1 MENKKKTDYTL
12 SERLAFHRK
21 REGSENVLDAEFSKG
36 YSFGVT
42 IYSTYSTVDAEN
54 KKTIETLISNAKT
67 DAADNYSDGDE
78 LNNSLIAWAKGV
90 MAGVHDASEYRKTT
104 EKRKSVKPH
113 SPNLERKT
121 LVINLFAGPGAGK
134 TTSALELTAELKKRG
149 FDVEYVPEYAK
160 ELVYA
165 EDFEALADQ
174 EKVTSEQYARLARL
188 KGKTDVIVTDS
199 PILLGRVYG
208 AGKISDEF
216 ADKIVGWYNDF
227 DNYNLEVTRPATYQ
241 QTGRVENRE
250 QAVERDKQIKSMLE
264 ECGVKCRR
272 YDEKELATVADE
284 IVDIYEQTYK
294 TAGTDKRYGQA
305 VSSHKP
311 PQAAGNAQGK
321 INAIET
327 ARAEEINNNILSGGR
342 NLNNSVV
349 MTGVLG
355 EKVELK
361 TSANGKKYATA
372 KIAVKRVRYGGTEVL
387 DEYNVRLFGK
397 VAEQTAMLEQGT
409 YVDVAG
415 RVDKNVYNGKTS
427 FGIMAT
433 ELEPTETQAS
443 RNCLTL
449 TGFVNN
455 KNLELKTSEKGNRYV
470 TLALSVKSD
479 NPKAE
484 KKYETYF
491 VNAYDDMAKNF
502 AEQFRE
508 RDLVTIHGAL
518 RPDGYGVS
526 LVAARG
532 EVVRAF
538 EENKTK
544 SDEAVKNENG
554 KGERQ

>member
-21 REGSENVLDAEFSKG
+21 RAESGEGLEAIFSSGYVFGADIYATYNTADADTKKAIEELIAGAKLDASDK
-36 YSFGVT
+36 
-42 IYSTYSTVDAEN
+42 
-54 KKTIETLISNAKT
+54 
-67 DAADNYSDGDE
+67 YSDDE
-78 LNNSLIAWAKGV
+78 INYNDIIARARGV
-90 MAGVHDASEYRKTT
+90 MAGVYDASEYRKATA
-104 EKRKSVKPH
+104 KRKSVKPH

-165 EDFEALADQ
+165 EDHETLNNQ
-174 EKVTSEQYARLARL
+174 EKVTGEQYARLARL

-199 PILLGRVYG
+199 PILLGCVYG

-216 ADKIVGWYNDF
+216 ADKIVGWHNGF
-227 DNYNLEVTRPATYQ
+227 DNYNLEVTRPATYR

-355 EKVELK
+355 EKFELK

-470 TLALSVKSD
+470 TIALSVKSD

>member
-1 MENKKKTDYTL
+1 M
-12 SERLAFHRK
+12 
-21 REGSENVLDAEFSKG
+21 
-36 YSFGVT
+36 
-42 IYSTYSTVDAEN
+42 
-54 KKTIETLISNAKT
+54 
-67 DAADNYSDGDE
+67 
-78 LNNSLIAWAKGV
+78 
-90 MAGVHDASEYRKTT
+90 
-104 EKRKSVKPH
+104 
-113 SPNLERKT
+113 
-121 LVINLFAGPGAGK
+121 
-134 TTSALELTAELKKRG
+134 
-149 FDVEYVPEYAK
+149 
-160 ELVYA
+160 
-165 EDFEALADQ
+165 
-174 EKVTSEQYARLARL
+174 
-188 KGKTDVIVTDS
+188 
-199 PILLGRVYG
+199 
-208 AGKISDEF
+208 
-216 ADKIVGWYNDF
+216 
-227 DNYNLEVTRPATYQ
+227 
-241 QTGRVENRE
+241 
-250 QAVERDKQIKSMLE
+250 
-264 ECGVKCRR
+264 
-272 YDEKELATVADE
+272 
-284 IVDIYEQTYK
+284 
-294 TAGTDKRYGQA
+294 
-305 VSSHKP
+305 
-311 PQAAGNAQGK
+311 
-321 INAIET
+321 
-327 ARAEEINNNILSGGR
+327 
-342 NLNNSVV
+342 NNSVV

-455 KNLELKTSEKGNRYV
+455 KNLELKTSENGKQYV